1 VDVNGCRSS
10 AHVRQSTET
19 GRGMANAVSKTV
31 KPYKNFIKK
40 RGNNMKKSLKKVA
53 LTCAAA
59 TALMAA
65 MSISALAADSPTVG
79 KPSVDDTTGV
89 ATVTVSGK
97 VDANKQATILV
108 LKPGA
113 TEVTEDTIAY
123 IDQAAADAEGNYTF
137 TAKFNT
143 TGVEGNKYTV
153 KVGGQ
158 DQPTVAEGDINID
171 GEDPGDIV
179 LGDIDG
185 KDGVTAT
192 DAGMALDAAVGKRT
206 LDDRQIQAAD
216 VDKKDGVT
224 ATDAGA
230 ILDAAV
236 GKRTLQ

>member
-1 VDVNGCRSS
+1 
-10 AHVRQSTET
+10 
-19 GRGMANAVSKTV
+19 MANAVSKTV

-65 MSISALAADSPTVG
+65 MSISALAADSPTIG
-79 KPSVDDTTGV
+79 EPSVDDTTGV
-89 ATVTVSGK
+89 AAVTVSGK
-97 VDANKQATILV
+97 TDANKQATILV

-143 TGVEGNKYTV
+143 KGVTGDQYTV

-158 DQPTVAEGDINID
+158 DQPTVAEGIIDIGGGSEDVVWGDANGD
-171 GEDPGDIV
+171 GD
-179 LGDIDG
+179 
-185 KDGVTAT
+185 VTAT
-192 DAGMALDAAVGKRT
+192 DAGIALNASVKKVTLEGKNLKAIDFDESGDVSATEAGRVLNASVKKVT
-206 LDDRQIQAAD
+206 LP
-216 VDKKDGVT
+216 
-224 ATDAGA
+224 
-230 ILDAAV
+230 
-236 GKRTLQ
+236 